1 MAQVRHSSAEIL
13 APLPVNTP
21 KSPKPSKRTS
31 VRFSSDTPQNTEP
44 QLPCLS
50 LPPSRFRRDNGTAV
64 RKGIDDRQTPPT
76 QVDKRNPWARKLIL
90 TLGEPPLCP
99 VIECIA
105 AN

>member
-1 MAQVRHSSAEIL
+1 MAQARHSSAEIH

-31 VRFSSDTPQNTEP
+31 VRFSSETPQNTES
-44 QLPCLS
+44 QLPYLS

-64 RKGIDDRQTPPT
+64 RKGIDDRQTPQT
-76 QVDKRNPWARKLIL
+76 QVDKRNPWAVNLIL

-99 VIECIA
+99 IIECTA